1 MCGLLRLEH
10 ELELLLKL
18 TGTGLRQKLEDLVL
32 YLNRL
37 KEAAEKRAQ
46 ESKRGSGR
54 EAGGFDDGES
64 RHSLSTTVSM
74 AVKRAMDFMK
84 HDNDKESVTSSDVSV
99 PIRGHTET
107 KRASDISQQRSSA
120 HVSSFSHHSASHLS
134 PQIPAPGSGVSLI
147 SLHYFIS
154 LSQTSLSRNRTSI
167 SHPHF
172 ISPSLHFPVSLTG
185 LDPKSSAAQEQ
196 YLSTSFSAHVHA
208 QAAPLYNQY
217 RDRLESEESSAIV
230 QNPVV
235 SIVAQAFVALLAII

>member
-99 PIRGHTET
+99 PIREHAET

-134 PQIPAPGSGVSLI
+134 PQIPAPGSGASLI

-172 ISPSLHFPVSLTG
+172 ISPSLHFSL
-185 LDPKSSAAQEQ
+185 
-196 YLSTSFSAHVHA
+196 TSFSRVS
-208 QAAPLYNQY
+208 Y
-217 RDRLESEESSAIV
+217 RSRSKALGRPGA
-230 QNPVV
+230 V
-235 SIVAQAFVALLAII
+235 SIYLFQCTCPCAGSTPVQPVPRQTGVRRE